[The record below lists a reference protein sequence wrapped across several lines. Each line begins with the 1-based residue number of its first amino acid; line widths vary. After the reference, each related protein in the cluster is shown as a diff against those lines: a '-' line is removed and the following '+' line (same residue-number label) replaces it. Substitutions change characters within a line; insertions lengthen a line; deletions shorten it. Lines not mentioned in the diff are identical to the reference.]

1 MRRSEEVRDA
11 MVRFCQ
17 RLSEG
22 DVASFD
28 ELVSR
33 EAATLV
39 IGSAPGEWLTER
51 DGVRRPFEVEGM
63 RLEAKDPVGYEEGPL
78 GWAVDQPTFVFP
90 DGSSMQSRLT
100 ALMRREDGR
109 WKVVHLH
116 HSVGVPEGEVV
127 ELQRRW
133 AEEGFGEG
141 RYLLRTPSTRT
152 SEKIYKAKF
161 AELPFSEGG

>member
-1 MRRSEEVRDA
+1 VRRSEEVRDA

-17 RLSEG
+17 RLSED
-22 DVASFD
+22 DVESFD
-28 ELVSR
+28 ELVSQ
-33 EAATLV
+33 EAATLA

-51 DGVRRPFEVEGM
+51 ERLRGPFETQGL
-63 RLEAKDPVGYEEGPL
+63 RLVAKDPIGYQEGSV

-90 DGSSMQSRLT
+90 DGSVMQSRLT
-100 ALMRREDGR
+100 VFMRREGAR

-133 AEEGFGEG
+133 AEEGF
-141 RYLLRTPSTRT
+141 
-152 SEKIYKAKF
+152 SERR
-161 AELPFSEGG
+161 